1 MSFPIKILFALISI
15 LLAFLPWIGFG
26 MILDRIKILDLIP
39 WPYSSYI
46 YLGSYGLFVIL
57 SYSILAKF
65 TGNPILSPKE
75 KGSRIWILF
84 IRTGIAILS
93 VSGAFVVWRGM
104 VFFIDKISWDA
115 GFSLSP
121 FHVAGWLLFGILS
134 IVIYSFM
141 VKLQQRR

>member
-1 MSFPIKILFALISI
+1 MSFPIKILFALLSI
-15 LLAFLPWIGFG
+15 LLAFLPWTVLG
-26 MILDRIKILDLIP
+26 MVLDHIKKILDFIP

-57 SYSILAKF
+57 SYLILVKF
-65 TGNPILSPKE
+65 TGNLTPPVNE
-75 KGSRIWILF
+75 QGSHVWFLF

-93 VSGAFVVWRGM
+93 VSGAFAAWRGV
-104 VFFIDKISWDA
+104 VFLVDKISWDA

-121 FHVAGWLLFGILS
+121 FHVAGWILFGVLS

-141 VKLQQRR
+141 VR